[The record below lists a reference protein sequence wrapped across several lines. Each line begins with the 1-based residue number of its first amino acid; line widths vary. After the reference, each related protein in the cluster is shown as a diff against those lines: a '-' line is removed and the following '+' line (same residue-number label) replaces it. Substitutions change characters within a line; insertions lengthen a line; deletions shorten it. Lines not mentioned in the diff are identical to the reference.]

1 MASMGEPIVS
11 GFDPKQLA
19 SDLQH
24 VGLELVEDLDAQMM
38 SERYRRTQP
47 FAHQH
52 IALAGVSNVAVV

>member
-1 MASMGEPIVS
+1 
-11 GFDPKQLA
+11 
-19 SDLQH
+19 LQH

-52 IALAGVSNVAVV
+52 IALARVSNVGIV